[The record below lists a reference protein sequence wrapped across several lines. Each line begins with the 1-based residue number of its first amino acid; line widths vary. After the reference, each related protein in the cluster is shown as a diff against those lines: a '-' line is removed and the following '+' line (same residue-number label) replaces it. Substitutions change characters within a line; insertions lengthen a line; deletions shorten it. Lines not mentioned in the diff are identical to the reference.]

1 MKEAQPLIIT
11 VGRQFG
17 SGGRGVANILSQKY
31 GVPLYDKE
39 LINRVSRETGIC
51 NEVFA
56 GCDECTNNYPNSS
69 LLGGWSLSTLFST
82 TNRDMLSGDS
92 LFSMQ
97 SETIKRIASEGGCVI
112 VGRIADYVLRN
123 HKPLVSVFTTAD
135 MDDRVKRIMEYEKID
150 AQQAATLIKKVD
162 KMRSSYYNFYSEKTW
177 GSANS
182 YHLCI
187 NTSQV
192 GIEGAAQLVIQYVEA
207 LIPASRVEPQ

>member
-1 MKEAQPLIIT
+1 MKAAQPLIIT

-17 SGGRGVANILSQKY
+17 SGGRSVAKILSEKY
-31 GVPLYDKE
+31 GMPLYDKE

-92 LFSMQ
+92 LFAMQ
-97 SETIKRIASEGGCVI
+97 SETIRRIASEGSCVI

-123 HKPLVSVFTTAD
+123 HSPLVSVFITAD
-135 MDDRVKRIMEYEKID
+135 WEDRVNRVMEYEKISRQD
-150 AQQAATLIKKVD
+150 AETLIKKAD
-162 KMRSSYYNFYSEKTW
+162 KLRAAYYNFYSDKKW
-177 GSANS
+177 GDAAS

-187 NTSQV
+187 NTSTI
-192 GIEGAAQLVIQYVEA
+192 GIEAAAHLINQY
-207 LIPASRVEPQ
+207 IGY

>member
-17 SGGRGVANILSQKY
+17 SGGRGVAKILAQKY
-31 GVPLYDKE
+31 GIPLYDKE
-39 LINRVSRETGIC
+39 LINRVSRETGLC
-51 NEVFA
+51 NEVLA

-123 HKPLVSVFTTAD
+123 YKPLVSVFITAN
-135 MDDRVKRIMEYEKID
+135 MEDRVQRIMEYEKID
-150 AQQAATLIKKVD
+150 AQQAATLVKKAD
-162 KMRSSYYNFYSEKTW
+162 KMRASYYNFYSEKTW
-177 GSANS
+177 GSADS

-187 NTSQV
+187 NTSVV
-192 GIEGAAQLVIQYVEA
+192 GIEGAANLISQYIEQCGYT
-207 LIPASRVEPQ
+207 SK

>member
-17 SGGRGVANILSQKY
+17 SGGRGVANILSKKY
-31 GVPLYDKE
+31 GIPLYDKE

-123 HKPLVSVFTTAD
+123 YKPLVSVFITAN
-135 MDDRVKRIMEYEKID
+135 MEDRVQRIMEYEKID
-150 AQQAATLIKKVD
+150 AQQAATLVKKAD
-162 KMRSSYYNFYSEKTW
+162 KMRASYYNFYSEKTW
-177 GSANS
+177 GSADS

-187 NTSQV
+187 NTSVV
-192 GIEGAAQLVIQYVEA
+192 GIEGAANLISQYIEQCGYT
-207 LIPASRVEPQ
+207 SK